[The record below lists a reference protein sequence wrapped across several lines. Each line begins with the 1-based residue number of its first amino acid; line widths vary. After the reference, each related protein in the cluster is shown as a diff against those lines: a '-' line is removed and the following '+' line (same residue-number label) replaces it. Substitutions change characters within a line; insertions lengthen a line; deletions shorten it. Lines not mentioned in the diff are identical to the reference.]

1 MHDVVTLFYNTVAF
15 TTLVIQ
21 GSIVKQASSPTQSV
35 ASKYFCH
42 SGYSSKLKMALI
54 SKAIVFLILAI
65 IVAAYHGY
73 QLQPCSLSTV
83 SSFAASHLSRL
94 GPIRSI
100 RLYSAI
106 GGESISADTVVARC
120 TKKIVDSLNPKE
132 CSVTSTDD
140 DPNGSHVSCRTIL
153 QFSKITSDNRLST
166 SFTDSDCM
174 RCRRLRGKDLS
185 AKTTLGIQ
193 SYMG

>member
-1 MHDVVTLFYNTVAF
+1 
-15 TTLVIQ
+15 
-21 GSIVKQASSPTQSV
+21 
-35 ASKYFCH
+35 
-42 SGYSSKLKMALI
+42 MALI
-54 SKAIVFLILAI
+54 SKTIVFLILAI

-83 SSFAASHLSRL
+83 GSFAASRLSRL
-94 GPIRSI
+94 GPIRNI

-140 DPNGSHVSCRTIL
+140 DPNGSHVSCRKIFSAEQVYVWQSVIDIFYRFRLYAL
-153 QFSKITSDNRLST
+153 QTPSRERALYKDNAWYTKRYGMKWVVLYMLST
-166 SFTDSDCM
+166 A
-174 RCRRLRGKDLS
+174 L
-185 AKTTLGIQ
+185 
-193 SYMG
+193 

>member
-1 MHDVVTLFYNTVAF
+1 MHVVVTSFYNTEYSNLHNSSHIGKPGEVGIISH
-15 TTLVIQ
+15 TIC
-21 GSIVKQASSPTQSV
+21 SVKI
-35 ASKYFCH
+35 F
-42 SGYSSKLKMALI
+42 LMALI
-54 SKAIVFLILAI
+54 SKTIVFLILAI

-83 SSFAASHLSRL
+83 ISFAASHLSRL
-94 GPIRSI
+94 GPIRNI

-153 QFSKITSDNRLST
+153 QFSKITSDKSVIDIFYRFRLYALQTPSRERPL
-166 SFTDSDCM
+166 C
-174 RCRRLRGKDLS
+174 KDNAWYTKLYGM
-185 AKTTLGIQ
+185 K
-193 SYMG
+193 